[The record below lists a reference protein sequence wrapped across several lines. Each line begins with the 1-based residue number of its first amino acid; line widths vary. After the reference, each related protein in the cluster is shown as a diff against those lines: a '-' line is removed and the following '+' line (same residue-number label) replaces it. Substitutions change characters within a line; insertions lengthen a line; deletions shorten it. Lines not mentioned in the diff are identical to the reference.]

1 MARLRGNQRL
11 FWKRA
16 TAAWKCD
23 DPSACVSCR
32 RRPARRG
39 EFPPASDAPR
49 PAPAQGVLRR
59 AREVAAGRGL
69 ACPRRIPPQSLEHRH
84 LLDDAAPVPVQGA
97 QECPPDVLAAHRL
110 DVRQVGLVERVR
122 ENTGYRHQVYVPLGI
137 ARGIPQL
144 RREMVHELRRRSLL
158 RQRGLRRPGRVLGN
172 AIRAN
177 LGQPEMT
184 RQPARRGDAALPARQ
199 ASTLGKLRRVDA
211 RREGRVSSR
220 ARSLQNSSR
229 VVFAGSVSGSACITA
244 SVIAVGD
251 STCGGR
257 ASAAIGD
264 PRESP

>member
-1 MARLRGNQRL
+1 MPSIFESPEVTQSFYGPRGHASPGAGRDPAGHRRALPGARAGGP
-11 FWKRA
+11 A
-16 TAAWKCD
+16 
-23 DPSACVSCR
+23 PSEGGRSASGPR
-32 RRPARRG
+32 
-39 EFPPASDAPR
+39 PPAQDPPPR
-49 PAPAQGVLRR
+49 FER
-59 AREVAAGRGL
+59 
-69 ACPRRIPPQSLEHRH
+69 RH
-84 LLDDAAPVPVQGA
+84 LLHDAAPAPVQGA
-97 QECPPDVLAAHRL
+97 EECPPDALATRRL